1 MLASPVAPYIAVFSI
16 LANLALSIV
25 KPLGVQLRAS
35 MPPSKKGE
43 VLLLGQAEPTMV
55 GIEIDS
61 TTIFKTSEQSQSPPS
76 RLRNV
81 TEILKSDFLNCEPTN
96 DKLVFAVPPPLFRG
110 EARVIVLRNNFCTFT
125 KPRPFRYPSKI
136 RNIIKGRNNPATLP
150 SAVNATK
157 AYIHL
162 FKRQICSGSQPQGR
176 NCQRRPAAKPA

>member
-1 MLASPVAPYIAVFSI
+1 MCACLSRRTLHCRFHNPRQPRSIHRKALNLPFNERSVGFASLQSLWAFNFGHPC
-16 LANLALSIV
+16 
-25 KPLGVQLRAS
+25 
-35 MPPSKKGE
+35 PPSKKGE

-81 TEILKSDFLNCEPTN
+81 TEILKSDFLNCAPTN

-110 EARVIVLRNNFCTFT
+110 EARVIVLRNNFCTIA

-136 RNIIKGRNNPATLP
+136 RNVIK
-150 SAVNATK
+150 
-157 AYIHL
+157 
-162 FKRQICSGSQPQGR
+162 GR
-176 NCQRRPAAKPA
+176 NCQRHRRLRVVRLSCR